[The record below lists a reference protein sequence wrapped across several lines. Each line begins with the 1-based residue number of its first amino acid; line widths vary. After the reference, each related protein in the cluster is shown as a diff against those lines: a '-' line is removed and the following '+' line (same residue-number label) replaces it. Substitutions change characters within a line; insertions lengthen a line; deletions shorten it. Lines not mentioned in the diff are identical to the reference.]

1 MNIQAQ
7 KTPATIALSNIFMG
21 ENVRIA
27 ANMAVESLRAD
38 IVQRGLHDPIVVHK
52 EQDGSYQVVQG
63 HRRYTAIQE
72 LEDQFSEGVPCL
84 VVEGL
89 SEIEILTMKVDH
101 GNQESLKHPF
111 EVQKAANFLFS
122 ANYTE
127 EQVAVTLNGIM
138 NTVAPMKASKRKELT
153 ILEAQLTEAVFAN
166 LPELI
171 AKIEKEIKDLVGQ
184 YRRGKVQNLS
194 AAFNSPEIVMQALA
208 KDAGEEVPKDVTL
221 PSTIKYT
228 QVVKLRKAH
237 VKDLD
242 DINENGTPKYS
253 KLIPGPQF
261 QEAWLALL
269 KADTENQSRET
280 VTAPKSL
287 GAKQIAEELKTGKY
301 QSTVAQQVAMHC
313 AGNKEA
319 DWVQFDLN
327 AFYGEIVA
335 EVDPKLWDKVEK
347 LAKVEIAKQNQAKVE
362 ADKS

>member
-1 MNIQAQ
+1 MNIQTQ
-7 KTPATIALSNIFMG
+7 KTPATIALSNIYMG

-38 IVQRGLHDPIVVHK
+38 IAQRGLHDPIVVHK

-72 LEDQFSEGVPCL
+72 LSDQFSDGVPCL
-84 VVEGL
+84 VMEGL

-101 GNQESLKHPF
+101 GNQESLKHPY
-111 EVQKAANFLFS
+111 EVQKAANFLFT
-122 ANYTE
+122 AGYTE
-127 EQVAVTLNGIM
+127 EMVAVTLNGIM
-138 NTVAPMKASKRKELT
+138 NSVAPMKATKRKDLAVLEL
-153 ILEAQLTEAVFAN
+153 QLAEAVAAN
-166 LPELI
+166 LTTLI
-171 AKIEKEIKDLVGQ
+171 AKIEGEIKELVGK

-194 AAFNSPEIVMQALA
+194 AAFFSPEIVMLALA
-208 KDAGEEVPKDVTL
+208 KDAEEEVPKDVTL
-221 PSTIKYT
+221 PSTIKYQ

-237 VKDLD
+237 AKDMKD
-242 DINENGTPKYS
+242 ENKDGTPKYS

-261 QEAWLALL
+261 QEAWLELL
-269 KADTENQSRET
+269 EADKKNQSKDK
-280 VTAPKSL
+280 VTAVKSM
-287 GAKQIAEELKTGKY
+287 GAKAIAEELKAGKF

-319 DWVQFDLN
+319 DWIEFDLN

-347 LAKVEIAKQNQAKVE
+347 LAKVEIAKHNEAKVE